1 MNVVVLVRVNALFLV
16 IVIMMIVS
24 EVLPAVTVVP
34 AVVVALPKKSILTAA
49 DLEPLLLVKKM
60 AMLGKIGFFKE
71 QLCISLVSLKVT
83 R

>member
-1 MNVVVLVRVNALFLV
+1 MNVVVLLRVNVLFLV

-60 AMLGKIGFFKE
+60 AMLGKIGFLKSSSAFP
-71 QLCISLVSLKVT
+71 LVSLKVT